1 MLPADIP
8 GLGGAD
14 EAPTLDHAANLG
26 GSGVSLTPEDYF
38 VLSRVDGKTSLRQI
52 CQLMAGMMTEA
63 KVVDVLRKLKGAG
76 AILVGSVPAK
86 GTPPQPLI
94 GAPPPMPVPPPAAA
108 AGGATATP
116 PGALRQSPAMPPRNP
131 TPPAA
136 EAAKQAASAE
146 AAAEAARPPGKPVTR
161 PVVQIDAR
169 LLDEPN
175 VDLEPEQKRRIL
187 EVHALLSVATHFEL
201 LEVATDADKK
211 DIKRS
216 YFKLSKEFH
225 PDRFYKRA
233 LGTYV
238 EKLAE
243 IFKGLNHAFEVLS
256 DDGRRAAYVLA
267 LKARARTRPPQ

>member
-14 EAPTLDHAANLG
+14 EAPTLDRSANLA

-52 CQLMAGMMTEA
+52 CQLMSGMMAEA
-63 KVVDVLRKLKGAG
+63 KVVDVLRKLKVAG
-76 AILVGSVPAK
+76 AITVGVAK
-86 GTPPQPLI
+86 GTPAKPLV
-94 GAPPPMPVPPPAAA
+94 GAPAPVPV
-108 AGGATATP
+108 ATP
-116 PGALRQSPAMPPRNP
+116 PGTTLRQSTAIPPRNP

-136 EAAKQAASAE
+136 EAAREAAIAEAVAE
-146 AAAEAARPPGKPVTR
+146 AAKPPGKPVTR
-161 PVVQIDAR
+161 PVVQIDTS
-169 LLDEPN
+169 LFDEPN
-175 VDLEPEQKRRIL
+175 VDLELEQKRRIL

-256 DDGRRAAYVLA
+256 DDGRRAAYMLA

>member
-14 EAPTLDHAANLG
+14 EAPTLERAANLG

-52 CQLMAGMMTEA
+52 CQLMAGMMAEA
-63 KVVDVLRKLKGAG
+63 KVVDILRKLKGAG
-76 AILVGSVPAK
+76 AITVGAATAK
-86 GTPPQPLI
+86 GTPPQPLV
-94 GAPPPMPVPPPAAA
+94 GAPAPAPVPGPSP
-108 AGGATATP
+108 GPATP
-116 PGALRQSPAMPPRNP
+116 GLRQSPPMPPRNP
-131 TPPAA
+131 TPPTA
-136 EAAKQAASAE
+136 EAAKEAAIAE
-146 AAAEAARPPGKPVTR
+146 AIAEAGKPPAKPPGKPVTR
-161 PVVQIDAR
+161 PVVQIDAS

-233 LGTYV
+233 LGSYV

-267 LKARARTRPPQ
+267 LKARARTRPPQQG